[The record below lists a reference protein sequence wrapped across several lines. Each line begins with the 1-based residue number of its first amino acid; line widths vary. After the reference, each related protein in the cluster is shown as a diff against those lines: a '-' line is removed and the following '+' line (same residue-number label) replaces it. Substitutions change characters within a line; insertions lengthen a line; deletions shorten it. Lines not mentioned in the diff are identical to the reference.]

1 MDEGVAFGQVDLEG
15 GETFQAVRR
24 SLGVTTFGINVI
36 TLNPR
41 ERLRIHRHHRQEE
54 VYLVLAGTLTL
65 SIEAEE
71 HELAVGGVAR
81 VAPAVRRQL
90 TNRGRYYLRRPSA
103 RWIGVPRGPRRRG
116 LRQLG
121 RRNRQTSTRDPAAA
135 RPTRLSGLPLTIPF
149 DGDSTA
155 RSAFAPLQALGLGS
169 PSTHFA

>member
-1 MDEGVAFGQVDLEG
+1 MDEGVTFGQVDLEG

-36 TLNPR
+36 TLKTTQ
-41 ERLRIHRHHRQEE
+41 RLRIHRHHRQEE

-90 TNRGRYYLRRPSA
+90 ANRGRT
-103 RWIGVPRGPRRRG
+103 VCVVV
-116 LRQLG
+116 
-121 RRNRQTSTRDPAAA
+121 
-135 RPTRLSGLPLTIPF
+135 
-149 DGDSTA
+149 
-155 RSAFAPLQALGLGS
+155 ALGGS
-169 PSTHFA
+169 TPHEGRDGEAFVSWDNETGKPPQEIPLPPDLPD

>member
-1 MDEGVAFGQVDLEG
+1 MDEGVTFGQVDLEG

-36 TLNPR
+36 TLKPR

-71 HELAVGGVAR
+71 HELTAGGVAR

-90 TNRGRYYLRRPSA
+90 ANRGRT
-103 RWIGVPRGPRRRG
+103 VCVVV
-116 LRQLG
+116 
-121 RRNRQTSTRDPAAA
+121 
-135 RPTRLSGLPLTIPF
+135 
-149 DGDSTA
+149 
-155 RSAFAPLQALGLGS
+155 ALGGS
-169 PSTHFA
+169 TPHEGRDGEAFVSWDNETGKPPQEIPLPPDLPD